1 VPLATYVIAHYEATA
16 PGALTLTSS
25 GPWALVA
32 GGLAYSAKTVF
43 DWASLAFANAVKAT
57 GFVVLLEGVMV
68 TSATTWLGVA
78 ALAYLISINAVATAC
93 KLSAR

>member
-1 VPLATYVIAHYEATA
+1 VIAHHEAA
-16 PGALTLTSS
+16 PLHSLALGSS

-43 DWASLAFANAVKAT
+43 DWAALAFANALKAV

-68 TSATTWLGVA
+68 TAHTPWLAFA
-78 ALAYLISINAVATAC
+78 ALGYLVAINGVATAC
-93 KLSAR
+93 RLSLRA